1 MNKVLWLSP
10 VAVLLEEGELAVRCG
25 AVRRGVA
32 WQLSGAQSPHVPEM
46 PAQGAVD
53 CVLTCVHGCRARVF
67 FM

>member
-25 AVRRGVA
+25 VA
-32 WQLSGAQSPHVPEM
+32 WRLSGAQSPHVPEM